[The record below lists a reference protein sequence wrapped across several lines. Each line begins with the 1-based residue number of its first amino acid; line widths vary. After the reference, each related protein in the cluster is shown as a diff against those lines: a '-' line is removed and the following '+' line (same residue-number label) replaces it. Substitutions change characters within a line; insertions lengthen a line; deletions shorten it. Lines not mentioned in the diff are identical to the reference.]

1 MVENDL
7 QKVLNTFED
16 WYRVV
21 IFDENVN
28 VICSKNYE
36 IKELELK

>member
-7 QKVLNTFED
+7 QKILVKFED

-21 IFDENVN
+21 IFDENIN
-28 VICSKNYE
+28 VICSKNYDV
-36 IKELELK
+36 KELELK